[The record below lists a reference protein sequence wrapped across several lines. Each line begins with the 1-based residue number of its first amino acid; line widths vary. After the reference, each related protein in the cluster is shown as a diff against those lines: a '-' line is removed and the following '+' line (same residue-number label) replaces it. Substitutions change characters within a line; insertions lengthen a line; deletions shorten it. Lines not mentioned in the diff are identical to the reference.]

1 MPEITKID
9 KPQHVSL
16 SKIDPAD
23 THKADKDSS
32 KIAIAQLAKEL
43 SNLQEWLYA
52 AQKHSVLIV
61 LQGLDTSGKDG
72 TIAHV
77 MEGLNPQGCDVA
89 SFKVPTPLEQSHDF
103 LWRTHM
109 QAPARGMITIF
120 NRSHYEDVLVTRVH
134 KLISKDVCEDR
145 YGEIISFEKLLAG
158 SNTIIIK
165 FFLHISKDEQ
175 KERLLAREK
184 DEEKAWKLSTGD
196 WEERQYW
203 NDYTTAY
210 EDALGATGT
219 KTAPWYVIPA
229 NHKWYRN
236 LAIAQTIV
244 DTLRPYKDEWVEAL
258 KKTGEERKDELAKMR
273 ASEGGSKATSDKSQ
287 SKTH

>member
-1 MPEITKID
+1 MSDIVKID
-9 KPQHVSL
+9 KPQSVDL

-32 KIAIAQLAKEL
+32 KIAVAQLAKEL
-43 SNLQEWLYA
+43 CELQEWLYA
-52 AQKHSVLIV
+52 AQTHSVLIV

-72 TIAHV
+72 TISHV
-77 MEGLNPQGCDVA
+77 IEGLNPQGCDVA
-89 SFKVPTPLEQSHDF
+89 SFKVPTQLEQAHDF

-109 QAPARGMITIF
+109 QTPARGMMTIF

-134 KLISKDVCEDR
+134 KLITKEVCEDR
-145 YGEIISFEKLLAG
+145 YGQILSFEKLLADN
-158 SNTIIIK
+158 NTIILK

-196 WEERQYW
+196 WEERQFW
-203 NDYTTAY
+203 SDYTSAY
-210 EDALGATGT
+210 QDTLGATGA
-219 KTAPWYVIPA
+219 KTAPWYVVPA
-229 NHKWYRN
+229 DHKWYRN
-236 LAIAQTIV
+236 LVVAQTIV
-244 DTLRPYKDEWVEAL
+244 QTLRPYKEEWVKTL
-258 KKTGEERKDELAKMR
+258 KKTGEERKQELAQMR
-273 ASEGGSKATSDKSQ
+273 ASEGTGKATSDKSP

>member
-1 MPEITKID
+1 MSDITKID
-9 KPQHVSL
+9 KPQTVSL
-16 SKIDPAD
+16 GKIDPSG
-23 THKADKDSS
+23 TGKADKDSS
-32 KIAIAQLAKEL
+32 KVAIVQLAKEL
-43 SNLQEWLYA
+43 SSLQEWLYA

-89 SFKVPTPLEQSHDF
+89 SFKVPTPLEQAHDF
-103 LWRTHM
+103 LWRSHAQT
-109 QAPARGMITIF
+109 PARGMITIF

-134 KLISKDVCEDR
+134 KLISKEICEDR

-203 NDYTTAY
+203 NDYASAY
-210 EDALGATGT
+210 EDTLGATGT

-236 LAIAQTIV
+236 LTIAQTIV

-258 KKTGEERKDELAKMR
+258 KKTGQDRKEELAKMR
-273 ASEGGSKATSDKSQ
+273 ASEGTSKATSDKSQ